1 MKAWIKNY
9 VTDIKKIWKT
19 VKFFLSDKPVIGDA
33 MNLIEKNEKQHLTQL
48 CFQIFFSNLV
58 KNFKILKF
66 GEFDQ
71 TVQNIKTE
79 NFSKPFW
86 EPFFILAFL
95 QFKKSMGMKKFSFKE
110 LLRITK
116 ER

>member
-1 MKAWIKNY
+1 
-9 VTDIKKIWKT
+9 
-19 VKFFLSDKPVIGDA
+19 

-79 NFSKPFW
+79 NFSKPF
-86 EPFFILAFL
+86 
-95 QFKKSMGMKKFSFKE
+95 
-110 LLRITK
+110 
-116 ER
+116 